1 MLVLGIES
9 SCDETAL
16 ALVDDGGVRA
26 SVISSQADIHALF
39 GGVVPELA
47 SREHARLI
55 GPLLDSLFRQ
65 ADLGDDPWKA
75 IDRIA
80 VTRGPGLMGS
90 LLVGVAFAKALALA
104 HDIPLIGIDHLQ
116 GHLLA
121 AELENDIAWPALG
134 VLISGGHTHLYRM
147 DSPVEMTV
155 LGKTIDDAAGEAC
168 DKFAKAAGLPY
179 PGGALLDALGKKGHA
194 DPHLF
199 PRPYTHNDNLDF
211 SFSGLKTAGALWLS
225 QHPDSHFPGGDTPAR
240 ERLDLADQELCDAA
254 ASYLLAIADTLVIK
268 AVRAMELFKPKS
280 IVVAG
285 GVAANSV
292 VRREFAALAE
302 KRRIPLFIPRL
313 SLCGDNAVMIA
324 KAGWHM
330 AMAGRVHD
338 LSLSTIPRGQ
348 IIPQD
353 WKPFG
358 HPLP

>member
-16 ALVDDGGVRA
+16 ALVDDHGVRA
-26 SVISSQADIHALF
+26 AVISSQADIHALF

-65 ADLGDDPWKA
+65 AGLGPDPWKA

-90 LLVGVAFAKALALA
+90 LLVGVAFAKALAMA

-121 AELENDIAWPALG
+121 AELENDILWPALG

-147 DSPVEMTV
+147 DGPVDMAV

-179 PGGALLDALGKKGHA
+179 PGGALLDALGKKGHP

-225 QHPDSHFPGGDTPAR
+225 QHPDAHFPAGDSPAR
-240 ERLDLADQELCDAA
+240 DRLDQASQELCDAA
-254 ASYLLAIADTLVIK
+254 ASYLLAIAETLVIK
-268 AVRAMELFKPKS
+268 ACRAMELFRPRS

-292 VRREFAALAE
+292 VREQFAALAK
-302 KRRIPLFIPRL
+302 KRGIPLFIPRL
-313 SLCGDNAVMIA
+313 ALCGDNAVMIA

-330 AMAGRVHD
+330 AKAGRAHD
-338 LSLSTIPRGQ
+338 LSLSAIPRGQ
-348 IIPQD
+348 TIPQD
-353 WKPFG
+353 WR
-358 HPLP
+358 PL